1 MTFATGGAPAP
12 GTPQLPFPQNKML
25 RRKMH
30 IPAAADPH
38 PPPGSTRKA
47 FVYIL
52 FPLQNKVF
60 KPSQRCAQVV
70 STLCDPMDCSPPGSS
85 VHGILQARILEG
97 VAIPF
102 SRGSSQPRDQ
112 TQVSNVSYTGRRFF
126 TTSTAWEAPSAR
138 QDSLF
143 FIAYGFIVM
152 CFRMY

>member
-1 MTFATGGAPAP
+1 MTPWTVAHQAP
-12 GTPQLPFPQNKML
+12 LSM
-25 RRKMH
+25 
-30 IPAAADPH
+30 
-38 PPPGSTRKA
+38 
-47 FVYIL
+47 
-52 FPLQNKVF
+52 
-60 KPSQRCAQVV
+60 
-70 STLCDPMDCSPPGSS
+70 
-85 VHGILQARILEG
+85 GILQARILEG